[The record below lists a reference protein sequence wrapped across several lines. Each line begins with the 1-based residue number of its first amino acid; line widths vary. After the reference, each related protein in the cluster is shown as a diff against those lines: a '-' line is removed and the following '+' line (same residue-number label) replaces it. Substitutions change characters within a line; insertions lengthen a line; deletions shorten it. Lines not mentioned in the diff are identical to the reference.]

1 MVWDKIKEIVGSI
14 KNCPQMVPFSLI
26 FKHLYQYTFSQ
37 QNRAIVELYPQQPL
51 YYYIKKLN
59 SLKEMF
65 KHYSKYGPVFVTDY
79 KNIASNISKFIK
91 INRFFNSRKNKKQ

>member
-51 YYYIKKLN
+51 YHYIKKIN

-65 KHYSKYGPVFVTDY
+65 KHYSKYGPVFLLQIT
-79 KNIASNISKFIK
+79 KISLQIYP
-91 INRFFNSRKNKKQ
+91 SL